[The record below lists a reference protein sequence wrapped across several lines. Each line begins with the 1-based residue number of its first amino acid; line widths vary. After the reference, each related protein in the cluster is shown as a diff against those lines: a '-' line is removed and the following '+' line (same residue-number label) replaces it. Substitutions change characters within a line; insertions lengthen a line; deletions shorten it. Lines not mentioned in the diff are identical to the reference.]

1 MSSGKADSETLIRSM
16 KQVKANAVR
25 RSEREHQPN
34 IRRYPGLGRGGGRG
48 RGGRRVGGEDFDP
61 PPSASG
67 SVAPEFF
74 LEGPSRAETE
84 TETESRAEGEEG
96 EEDEEAAGPK
106 KLKTRGESRVPE
118 EKDEPKTHDEKWL
131 IVPTQKE

>member
-1 MSSGKADSETLIRSM
+1 MSSGKADSETLVRSM
-16 KQVKANAVR
+16 KQVKTNAVR
-25 RSEREHQPN
+25 RSERGHQPN
-34 IRRYPGLGRGGGRG
+34 IRRYPGLGSGGG

-61 PPSASG
+61 PLFASR
-67 SVAPEFF
+67 SVGPELF

-84 TETESRAEGEEG
+84 TESRAEGEE
-96 EEDEEAAGPK
+96 EEEAGPK
-106 KLKTRGESRVPE
+106 KLMTRGESRVSG

>member
-1 MSSGKADSETLIRSM
+1 MSSSKADSETLIRSM

-25 RSEREHQPN
+25 RSERGHQPN
-34 IRRYPGLGRGGGRG
+34 IRRYPRLGCG
-48 RGGRRVGGEDFDP
+48 GGRRVGGEDFDP
-61 PPSASG
+61 PLSASG
-67 SVAPEFF
+67 SVGPELF
-74 LEGPSRAETE
+74 LEGPSRAE

-96 EEDEEAAGPK
+96 EEEEEAGPK
-106 KLKTRGESRVPE
+106 KLMTRGESRVPE